1 MLQVKTPEEVLCLIH
16 DKFRPVSELTEFVP
30 ISAAAGRTLS
40 EDITAEEYVPDFN
53 RSTVDGYALRA
64 ADTFGCS
71 DAIPAVLSLQEE
83 IRMGED
89 AGFALLRAIL
99 SLQGEIRMGEDA
111 GFALLRENCAYV
123 PTGGAL
129 PEGADCAVMLEYTED
144 YGDGT
149 IGILKPGAPG
159 MNVIFRGDDVYP
171 GKVVLQAGRVLSAQ
185 DIGALAAIGRTVV
198 PVQRKL
204 KIGVISTGDELVPP
218 GQKPLPGQVRDVNTA
233 LLSAL
238 LTEQGAEVHSYGIIV
253 DDEDLL
259 RETVTRA
266 VQECDA
272 VLLSGGSSVGVK
284 DASCRIIES
293 LGELLLH
300 GIALKPGKPTIMG
313 RAGNKP
319 LVGLPG
325 HPVAAFVVARLFM
338 PLIGLPGHPV
348 AAFVVARLFVV
359 PLLDRLAGRER
370 PLWSVT
376 AELSES
382 VGANHGRAQVNP
394 CRLLRQ
400 DGRVL
405 ALPIRSKSGLIT
417 QLAGADGFFCIERD
431 CEGLPKGAPV
441 QVYLNA

>member
-30 ISAAAGRTLS
+30 ISAAAGRILS
-40 EDITAEEYVPDFN
+40 EDIIAEEYVPDFN
-53 RSTVDGYALRA
+53 RSTVDGYAVRA

-71 DAIPAVLSLQEE
+71 DAIP
-83 IRMGED
+83 
-89 AGFALLRAIL
+89 AIL

-171 GKVVLQAGRVLSAQ
+171 GKVVLQAGRVLTAQ
-185 DIGALAAIGRTVV
+185 DIGALAAVGKTSV
-198 PVQRKL
+198 PVSRRL
-204 KIGVISTGDELVPP
+204 NVGIISTGDELVPP
-218 GQKPLPGQVRDVNTA
+218 EQKPLPGQVRDVNTA

-325 HPVAAFVVARLFM
+325 HPVAAFVVARLF
-338 PLIGLPGHPV
+338 
-348 AAFVVARLFVV
+348 VV
-359 PLLDRLAGRER
+359 PLLDRLSGRER

-394 CRLLRQ
+394 CRLIRQ

-431 CEGLPKGAPV
+431 CEGLPKDAPV

>member
-1 MLQVKTPEEVLCLIH
+1 MLQVKTPEEVLRLIH

-40 EDITAEEYVPDFN
+40 EDIIAEEYVPDFN
-53 RSTVDGYALRA
+53 RSTVDGYAVRA

-71 DAIPAVLSLQEE
+71 DAIP
-83 IRMGED
+83 
-89 AGFALLRAIL
+89 AIL

-171 GKVVLQAGRVLSAQ
+171 GKIVLQAGRVLSAQ

-284 DASCRIIES
+284 DAVCGIIES
-293 LGELLLH
+293 MGALLLH
-300 GIALKPGKPTIMG
+300 GIAVKPGKPTILG

-338 PLIGLPGHPV
+338 
-348 AAFVVARLFVV
+348 V
-359 PLLDRLAGRER
+359 PLLDRLAGRDR